1 MANKKIYFIGSDH
14 NGINLKMNQLKLD
27 VVFKMLKLMQ

>member
-1 MANKKIYFIGSDH
+1 MIYKKIFFIGSYH

-27 VVFKMLKLMQ
+27 TVFKVLKLTQ